1 MIIVRPSKF
10 ADLPGIEKLVNE
22 SAARLSTLPSDRD
35 KLGEKVDCSIRSFAG
50 DDEISG
56 KERYL
61 FVMEDVESNEIIGTS
76 GIDACAGNGAPFY
89 NYRLDELI
97 HFSQQL
103 EVYNEVD
110 ILYMTHE
117 LTGTTTLC
125 SLSISPRYRKSPY
138 FDLLSRCR
146 FIFMQLHHTR
156 FVPRIIAE
164 IQGVQD
170 EAGASPFWESLGRHF
185 FDMDFAT
192 ADYYSSIKSKT
203 FIAEMMPSH
212 PIYVPLL
219 SQVAQ
224 DAITQPHAGAADNCQ
239 FLYREGFK
247 VGRYVDIFD
256 GGPTLEACR
265 SDLNTVKAMKR
276 KQIKLSDSQ
285 VGLQYLMCNAHFGE
299 FRATLANMTD
309 GMGDVLRLKHDIAD
323 ALQITEGEEVVF
335 APL

>member
-35 KLGEKVDCSIRSFAG
+35 KLGEKVDYSSRSFAG
-50 DDEISG
+50 DEGISG

-61 FVMEDVESNEIIGTS
+61 FVMEDTENHEIIGTS
-76 GIDACAGNGAPFY
+76 GINACAGNGAPFY

-97 HFSQQL
+97 HYSPQL

-117 LTGTTTLC
+117 LTGATTLC
-125 SLSISPRYRKSPY
+125 SLSISPRYRKTPY

-146 FIFMQLHHTR
+146 FIFMQLHHAR
-156 FVPRIIAE
+156 FVQRIIAE
-164 IQGVQD
+164 IQGLQD
-170 EAGASPFWESLGRHF
+170 EAGTSPFWESLGRHF

-192 ADYYSSIKSKT
+192 ADYYSSIKGKT
-203 FIAEMMPSH
+203 FIAELMPSH

-219 SQVAQ
+219 SPQARE
-224 DAITQPHAGAADNCQ
+224 AIALPHASAANTCR

-247 VGRYVDIFD
+247 LGLHIDIFD
-256 GGPTLEACR
+256 GGPTLEAYR
-265 SDLNTVKAMKR
+265 SDLNTVKSMKR
-276 KQIKLSDSQ
+276 IQVKLSDRQ
-285 VGLQYLMCNAHFGE
+285 EGLQYLMCNTDFAE

-309 GMGDVLRLKHDIAD
+309 GMGDVLHLKREIAESFMVV
-323 ALQITEGEEVVF
+323 EGEDVVF